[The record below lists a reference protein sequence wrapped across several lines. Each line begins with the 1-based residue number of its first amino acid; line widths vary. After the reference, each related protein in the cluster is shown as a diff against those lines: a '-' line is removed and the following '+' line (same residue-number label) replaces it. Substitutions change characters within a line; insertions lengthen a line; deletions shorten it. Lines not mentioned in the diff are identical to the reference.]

1 MDNTPRY
8 GVQDL
13 RQAVLK
19 ATNPMIIYGQKYEP
33 DDVILYFNSIQNVA
47 FQEIL
52 NTADARG
59 GFDNRSHVHW
69 ETTRE
74 INGMLEMGI
83 ISQLTMGLMNRAL
96 LKKEIKPKMI
106 DQLEESKSNTLAQVE
121 LKHKPADPTKVKV
134 YQVINGTVI
143 RKKLDYTI
151 NGTTLQ
157 LEIADIN
164 VLVDYQFQYLGT
176 SQIVDI
182 GHKDLDGYLK
192 FVGKFYYTNEY
203 DGSEKT
209 ALIEIPR
216 LRIDSSFQISIG
228 RNTNPL
234 ISTLRFTA
242 LPINDRENNVTM
254 RITYL
259 DEDIDGDF

>member
-19 ATNPMIIYGQKYEP
+19 ATNPMVIYGQKYEP

-59 GFDNRSHVHW
+59 GFDNRAHVHW

-83 ISQLTMGLMNRAL
+83 ISQLTMGVMNRAL

-121 LKHKPADPTKVKV
+121 LRHKPADPTKVKV

-192 FVGKFYYTNEY
+192 FVGKFYYRKKHQPTNLN
-203 DGSEKT
+203 
-209 ALIEIPR
+209 A
-216 LRIDSSFQISIG
+216 SFY
-228 RNTNPL
+228 R
-234 ISTLRFTA
+234 A
-242 LPINDRENNVTM
+242 
-254 RITYL
+254 TYQ
-259 DEDIDGDF
+259 